1 MRILMISDVYFPRI
15 NGVSTSIQT
24 FKTEFEQQGHEVV
37 LIAPDY
43 PADYAQDSSII
54 RIRSR
59 GVIFDPEDRMMRMS
73 DILSHTESLRAGQ
86 FDLIH
91 VHTPF
96 VAHYAGVKLG
106 KRLNIPVVITYHTLF
121 EEYLYHYIPFLPRAL
136 LRKLARDFSRT
147 QCNQASSIIAP
158 SSVIV
163 NLLQRYGVEQSI
175 EVIPT
180 GIHCERFTHGDG
192 DRFRERFGI
201 AAQRKVLLNVSR
213 VAFEKNIGR
222 LLEVVDRVRRE
233 VPEVCLV
240 IAGEGPAKKAYA
252 RQAEQLGLDDHIV
265 FVGYLDRETELI
277 DCYSSADFFVFSSKT
292 ETQGLV
298 LLEAM
303 AAGVPVVS
311 VAAMGTRDILL
322 ECAAAEIVEDDNE
335 HFSTTLIDLLR
346 DSNRH
351 ERLAAAAFD
360 SACQWDSTVM
370 AERLLH
376 HYRDTLLEQQQR
388 DNLTSASRQPQQ

>member
-73 DILSHTESLRAGQ
+73 DILSHTESLRAGR

-121 EEYLYHYIPFLPRAL
+121 EEYLYHYIPFLPRGL
-136 LRKLARDFSRT
+136 LRKLARHFSRT

-158 SSVIV
+158 SSIIV
-163 NLLQRYGVEQSI
+163 NLLQRYGVQQSI

-180 GIHCERFTHGDG
+180 GIHCERFTRGDG
-192 DRFRERFGI
+192 KRFRDKFGI
-201 AAQRKVLLNVSR
+201 GLQRKVLLNVSR

-222 LLEVVDRVRRE
+222 LLEVVDRVRHE

-240 IAGEGPAKKAYA
+240 IAGEGPARKAYA
-252 RQAEQLGLDDHIV
+252 RQAEQLGLGDHIV
-265 FVGYLDRETELI
+265 FVGYLDRETELL
-277 DCYSSADFFVFSSKT
+277 DCYRSADFFVFSSKT

-322 ECAAAEIVEDDNE
+322 DCAAAAIVEDDNE
-335 HFSTTLIDLLR
+335 QFSATLIDLLR
-346 DSNRH
+346 DDNKH
-351 ERLAAAAFD
+351 QQLAAAAFD

-376 HYRDTLLEQQQR
+376 HYRDTLLERAQS
-388 DNLTSASRQPQQ
+388 DNLPAPSRQAQ